1 MAGGFFT
8 TEPLGKPRDYY
19 LRLAMIF
26 FARWW
31 ELQFSM
37 CWATEPF
44 GPYVDTGEGSA
55 AFERMWWP
63 KLLSQRTSLPRESG
77 LELELPLTRGLGT
90 SASRS

>member
-1 MAGGFFT
+1 
-8 TEPLGKPRDYY
+8 
-19 LRLAMIF
+19 MIF

-31 ELQFSM
+31 ELQSSM

-63 KLLSQRTSLPRESG
+63 KLLSPEDIPSQGVRPRPRTSIDQRTGDKCLKIIEHLDTGKSSKDLF
-77 LELELPLTRGLGT
+77 
-90 SASRS
+90 